1 MTTAYQSIGK
11 YRILGEIASGSFGRV
26 YRGEDTSRQNYPVAI
41 KLMHAA
47 HLANASERH
56 SFLQEAHLLT
66 MLRHP
71 SIVPVLDVGIENEFP
86 YLVMEYAPNGSLYD
100 RLKQLAPRPLPI
112 KEALKMLGQVGAAL
126 QYAHQQNVIHRD
138 LKPANILFNAQ
149 GDALLADFG
158 IATMLA
164 TSMKSGTAVGTPYYM
179 APEQFRG
186 TISKEGDQ
194 YALGCIAYQ
203 VLTGRLPFDA
213 PDFFALGYKHMSET
227 AIPPTQLNLL
237 IPSPVEAAIHKA
249 MAKQRT
255 DRFPDIL
262 AFVIA
267 LGAPVAPIMLAPT
280 DVDRP
285 LPGRPL
291 HVAASLVG
299 VGPVGVDTLPAT
311 PPLTSEAA
319 TLPAATNEEDEDKE
333 DHTLKRSRYI
343 EEEGLDAPPDQA
355 VIFPLR
361 QVVQEEEGMPAP
373 GWRGAGIGASAA
385 AEIQEVEGGQPFA
398 SAAALPH
405 LLDVSDQATAL
416 PDVLP
421 RIVEGPIART
431 PPPGGIRRV
440 GSYGDEDEADAIAT
454 SSGRA
459 SHGDDD
465 EDDVAGVGKN
475 LEGDDDGPG
484 YLADAGTLV
493 GASGPTSWSMGTQP
507 NPAREPQKK
516 RKRRGIILI
525 AASIALLFILI
536 GGGVLYA
543 MSGITRHPPKPKPPA
558 PPTANVTITPVRNTV
573 AKIYTIDA
581 ITGAPNASKNQVQAR
596 YISASEGVQSKTITA
611 TGYSSTPATS
621 ARGSLTFWNDSG
633 IPYPFSGNQTFTDS
647 NGIQVVNESGGTV
660 PASPDPGVTWENVTV
675 AAYTIQTGTRSNI
688 QKADINIWSS
698 YDTYYNVVTQN
709 DVNFSGGQNASS
721 YTYVSQTDMNNA
733 SNAASQMQT
742 AETSSGQSTVASQVG
757 SNERMLGS
765 VGCSPHKTYNHGAGD
780 RADSVTASVSVSCSA
795 EVYNQQGAQ
804 ALAASLLEKAIKATP
819 NVALLGQPTTSVR
832 GVSGGSNGTVI
843 LKIAATG
850 TDIATFTT
858 AQKQILATLI
868 TGATAQEAQDILV
881 NQTGIS
887 KAVVIVHGGNGH
899 TLPKNTS
906 RITIVVAQP

>member
-1 MTTAYQSIGK
+1 MTTAHQTIGK
-11 YRILGEIASGSFGRV
+11 YRILDEIASGSFGRV

-66 MLRHP
+66 MLHHP
-71 SIVPVLDVGIENEFP
+71 YIVPVLDVGIENEFP
-86 YLVMEYAPNGSLYD
+86 YLVIEYAPNGSLYD

-227 AIPPTQLNLL
+227 VIPPTQLNLL

-255 DRFPDIL
+255 DRFPDIF
-262 AFVIA
+262 AFVTA
-267 LGAPVAPIMLAPT
+267 LGAPVPPIALAPSSAT
-280 DVDRP
+280 F
-285 LPGRPL
+285 LP
-291 HVAASLVG
+291 
-299 VGPVGVDTLPAT
+299 TLPAT
-311 PPLTSEAA
+311 PPISEAA
-319 TLPAATNEEDEDKE
+319 PLPALVVTDEDQDKE

-361 QVVQEEEGMPAP
+361 QVVQEEEGMPA
-373 GWRGAGIGASAA
+373 GRGGLIGASSAA
-385 AEIQEVEGGQPFA
+385 GIQEVEGGQPFA
-398 SAAALPH
+398 SASALPH

-431 PPPGGIRRV
+431 PPPGGIRRA
-440 GSYGDEDEADAIAT
+440 GSYGDEDEAASSSS

-459 SHGDDD
+459 LHGDDD
-465 EDDVAGVGKN
+465 EDNIAGAGKN

-484 YLADAGTLV
+484 YLDGAGTLV
-493 GASGPTSWSMGTQP
+493 GAGSQTSWSMGTQP
-507 NPAREPQKK
+507 NPARGPQKK
-516 RKRRGIILI
+516 RKHRGMVLI
-525 AASIALLFILI
+525 AASIALLLILI
-536 GGGVLYA
+536 GGGALYA
-543 MSGITRHPPKPKPPA
+543 MSGITRHPAKPKPLV
-558 PPTANVTITPVRNTV
+558 PPTANITITPARNTV
-573 AKIYTIDA
+573 AKTYTIDA

-596 YISASEGVQSKTITA
+596 YLRASEGVQSKTITA
-611 TGYSSTPATS
+611 TGQGTTSASRATGLVVFYDNEEIPEPFPNDLQLPIGNGYTIITTQSVDVQPYNYSYVNAYATPA
-621 ARGSLTFWNDSG
+621 GSGSNLPQGAYDD
-633 IPYPFSGNQTFTDS
+633 PYVNCGGD
-647 NGIQVVNESGGTV
+647 GIQG
-660 PASPDPGVTWENVTV
+660 DCVT
-675 AAYTIQTGTRSNI
+675 I
-688 QKADINIWSS
+688 
-698 YDTYYNVVTQN
+698 YNLA
-709 DVNFSGGQNASS
+709 FSGGQNASS

-733 SNAASQMQT
+733 SNAAGQMQA
-742 AETSSGQSTVASQVG
+742 AETSSGQSAVASQVG
-757 SNERMLGS
+757 SNERMWGS
-765 VGCSPHKTYNHGAGD
+765 VGCSPDKTYNHGAGD
-780 RADSVTASVSVSCSA
+780 RAGSVTASVSVSCSA
-795 EVYNQQGAQ
+795 EVYDQQSAQ
-804 ALAASLLEKAIKATP
+804 ALAASLLEKVIKTTP
-819 NVALLGQPTTSVR
+819 NVALLGQPSTHVTD
-832 GVSGGSNGTVI
+832 VSGGSNGTVI

-858 AQKQILATLI
+858 AQKQLLAKLI
-868 TGATAQEAQDILV
+868 AGATAQEAQDILV
-881 NQTGIS
+881 NQAGVS

-899 TLPKNTS
+899 TLPKDTT